1 MFTVTEAAQ
10 KEIAKFFENRPPAPI
25 RVFLNSGGCGGPSLA
40 MAVDERKEGDSHFL
54 VAGMEYVIETHFLNE
69 AQPLVVDFK
78 EIGFA
83 ISSSLKLESGC
94 SSCGSHGSCCS

>member
-1 MFTVTEAAQ
+1 MFTVTETAR
-10 KEIAKFFENRPPAPI
+10 KEIARYFENRPAAPI
-25 RVFLNSGGCGGPSLA
+25 RLFLNSGGCGGPQLA
-40 MAVDERKEGDSHFL
+40 MAIDEKKESDTLFTLDGMDYVVDTE
-54 VAGMEYVIETHFLNE
+54 FLNQ

-78 EIGFA
+78 EIGFK